1 MVKDRRTFF
10 LSRLL
15 QNFRLSRQ
23 ICHLQHNSGQISLFR
38 LKSHHFRTY
47 FLYMIRCNNISRSPQ
62 PAAQNLGVATP
73 NPTPELTPLLH
84 STSLSYS
91 YLDLQPVYQLSF
103 NSYCTSG
110 FTIICLL
117 STPQQFLWHTTAPYY
132 PPQSL
137 LPHAVNRMLEVYKI
151 VIQCSIF
158 GELSDYKYLLHCSSS
173 LPESRLFFTHLFFHV
188 SL

>member
-1 MVKDRRTFF
+1 MLPLDYRAPLLLVASYDMQGRR
-10 LSRLL
+10 L
-15 QNFRLSRQ
+15 QQNNSNPEPAF
-23 ICHLQHNSGQISLFR
+23 IATSGQIILF
-38 LKSHHFRTY
+38 LFKSHHFRTY

-117 STPQQFLWHTTAPYY
+117 STPPVPLAHHSASLSSTV
-132 PPQSL
+132 PPATCCQ
-137 LPHAVNRMLEVYKI
+137 PHA
-151 VIQCSIF
+151 
-158 GELSDYKYLLHCSSS
+158 
-173 LPESRLFFTHLFFHV
+173 
-188 SL
+188 